1 MLKDIAATQLLQ
13 IQSRKR
19 REIELER
26 LEKSKGENVAQN
38 ESMEYKQIV
47 EREKEERNRQKRKL
61 KEDLDNQKKEI
72 LKFKQKEVLLNA
84 REFQLNKQILKEI
97 KGEDVVNESEQ
108 EQLLKTTNQPQNAQA
123 L

>member
-13 IQSRKR
+13 IQSRKL